1 MRTLRAMS
9 CVAAAALAL
18 QVGGVGAAS
27 QMVLKVP
34 LAFTTNLPGMGS
46 TAKWMSERIGVASGD
61 SVKMKIY
68 EPGKLI
74 APREILDAVSTG
86 KVNAGYATAGYWTG
100 KLPAAQL
107 FSTIP
112 FGPEAGEYL
121 AWLWYGN
128 GMELYQQ
135 LYDQGG
141 YNVKVLL
148 CGIVAPESSGW
159 FSTDIEDIEQL
170 KGLKMRFVGF
180 GGQVFRKLGVQ
191 TSTQSGGKIV
201 QSLQDKS
208 LDAAEFSM
216 PAIDRMLG
224 LQELATYNFFP
235 GWHQQ
240 AMTMELLIN
249 KETWNRMN
257 KAQQMI
263 VDVMCRAAT
272 ADSFAYT
279 EAIQAEVMM
288 TNASQYGVQYRY
300 WPQEMLDTFEKT
312 WLEVAEEQAAK
323 DSFFRK
329 VWDDM
334 REYRASHAIWKSN
347 AFLPRNAQPSANGQ

>member
-1 MRTLRAMS
+1 MKTLPVILCAS
-9 CVAAAALAL
+9 VVALAL
-18 QVGGVGAAS
+18 HVGGASAAS

-34 LAFTTNLPGMGS
+34 LAFATSLPGMGS
-46 TAKWMSERIGVASGD
+46 TAKWMSERVGVASGGTL
-61 SVKMKIY
+61 KMKIY
-68 EPGKLI
+68 EPGKLV
-74 APREILDAVSTG
+74 APRNILEAVSTG

-128 GMELYQQ
+128 GMRLYQE
-135 LYDQGG
+135 LYDQAG
-141 YNVKVLL
+141 YNVKVTL

-159 FSTDIEDIEQL
+159 FSADIEDVEQL
-170 KGLKMRFVGF
+170 KGLKMRFIGL

-191 TSTQSGGKIV
+191 TSAQSGGKIV
-201 QSLQDKS
+201 QSLRDKT

-224 LQELATYNFFP
+224 LQELAKYNFFP

-257 KAQQMI
+257 KAQQMM
-263 VDVMCRAAT
+263 VDVICRAAT

-279 EAIQAEVMM
+279 EAIQSEVMNS
-288 TNASQYGVQYRY
+288 NASQYGVQHRY
-300 WPQEMLDTFEKT
+300 WPQEMLATFEKT
-312 WLEVAEEQAAK
+312 WLEVAEEQAQK
-323 DSFFRK
+323 DPFFRK

-334 REYRASHAIWKSN
+334 SEFRSSYGIWKAN
-347 AFLPRNAQPSANGQ
+347 AFLPRHALQPSNNQ

>member
-1 MRTLRAMS
+1 MKTVRVLLCA
-9 CVAAAALAL
+9 AAAALAL
-18 QVGGVGAAS
+18 HVGVASAAGE
-27 QMVLKVP
+27 MVLKVP

-46 TAKWMSERIGVASGD
+46 TAKWMSERIGIASGG

-74 APREILDAVSTG
+74 APGEILDAVSTG

-107 FSTIP
+107 FSTVP

-121 AWLWYGN
+121 AWFWYGN
-128 GMELYQQ
+128 GMRLYQQ
-135 LYDQGG
+135 LYDQAG

-159 FSTDIEDIEQL
+159 FSTEIDDVEKL
-170 KGLKMRFVGF
+170 KGLKMRFIGL

-191 TSTQSGGKIV
+191 TSAQSGGKIV
-201 QSLQDKS
+201 QSLRDNT

-224 LQELATYNFFP
+224 LQELAKYNFFP

-257 KAQQMI
+257 KAQQMM
-263 VDVMCRAAT
+263 VDITCRAAT
-272 ADSFAYT
+272 ADSYAYT
-279 EAIQAEVMM
+279 EAIQAEVMKNNV
-288 TNASQYGVQYRY
+288 TQYGVENRY
-300 WPQEMLDTFEKT
+300 WSQAMLDTFHET
-312 WLEVAEEQAAK
+312 WLEVAEEQAGR
-323 DSFFRK
+323 DPFFRK

-334 REYRASHAIWKSN
+334 SEFRSSYAIWKAN
-347 AFLPRNAQPSANGQ
+347 AFLPRDAQQGLHEQ